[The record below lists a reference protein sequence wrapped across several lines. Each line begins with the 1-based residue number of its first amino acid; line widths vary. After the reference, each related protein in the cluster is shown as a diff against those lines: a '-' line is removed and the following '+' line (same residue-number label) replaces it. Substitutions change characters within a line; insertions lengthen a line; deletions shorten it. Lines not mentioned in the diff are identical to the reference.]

1 MASSRRN
8 LRPRKE
14 FVAEEIVE
22 SPSRR
27 TPRQSRARVKAND
40 FLIYDNAEEESDSSP
55 EIEESEIEES
65 EEEKPSSSSRRAL
78 RSTRRSAISDFV
90 PTSRRRRAAAA
101 SFVEPKQEE
110 EEEEELPQTSR
121 SRSRSR
127 SRAQTEKSNSSSRNS
142 RASRSSRNKN
152 TVEEATEEDG
162 TIESG
167 RSRRRRRALNIDFVP
182 EDAAARDESDSYSSL
197 DEEEDDIA
205 ESESDLPES
214 EDDFGAPSSSRSS
227 SRKKKRGSSGPKPSS
242 SRKRQPPAPKVLLP
256 EDVPFREPLQEQP
269 EEDPDQVEYNP
280 LVAYIAIFV
289 ATFPDLFADMPTLP
303 SPQDIEEGLFTEEP
317 GETVDWIF
325 RRLLVLVLNRK
336 KELEIGRYSSA
347 LGELHSLRSALGV
360 GPWFPPINWKSRSSA
375 FKELDWVGRL
385 EFLNVLIHWS
395 LTNSDRVRGMLKN
408 LPEDLTMPWMGVDE
422 AGSHYYIVGFDP
434 TGPDSVEYT
443 RFRVYKE
450 SNRLLANVSWRPVAS
465 NSAEVIEFLKQHLK
479 PEPEQDSK
487 TDEVKAEA
495 DENDLPN
502 SDSHGES
509 AGEAQANLD
518 ASTGEQ
524 PSHLPPSDPSK
535 YNLPATVVEIL
546 SNLLPS
552 MILSEETTAARL
564 VKEAKRAR
572 RRNFLFA
579 PITTPR
585 NEDRHRR
592 RRNRVDFFDF
602 VRQSNMVEE
611 DDSRSRKRRRHDET
625 YEEPEPETR
634 QQRHARLLADK
645 QERMHSEV
653 PESETQEDVEV
664 EVEATPQSDIQSDI
678 QADPQARPQAD
689 PQVDPQMGS
698 HTSTV
703 VENKIPEGNVNEPQ
717 NAVEAPPMVKDSRHP
732 ALKINTNASMESDE
746 RSPLDALTPIFEQ
759 PVGVEPLLDNPPVIP
774 AASEPVVSETLATN
788 LSNSNSQDPSGR

>member
-14 FVAEEIVE
+14 FVAEKVVE

-55 EIEESEIEES
+55 GIVESENEES
-65 EEEKPSSSSRRAL
+65 EEEVPSRSSRRTP
-78 RSTRRSAISDFV
+78 RSTRRSVNDFV

-110 EEEEELPQTSR
+110 EEEEEEEAPQIPS
-121 SRSRSR
+121 SRSR
-127 SRAQTEKSNSSSRNS
+127 SRAEKSSTT
-142 RASRSSRNKN
+142 SRSSRQRSSRAKN
-152 TVEEATEEDG
+152 AREETPEDDEPSG
-162 TIESG
+162 YG
-167 RSRRRRRALNIDFVP
+167 RSRRRRSAFNIDFVP
-182 EDAAARDESDSYSSL
+182 EDAAARDDSDSYSSV
-197 DEEEDDIA
+197 EEEDEDDIA
-205 ESESDLPES
+205 ESESDVPES
-214 EDDFGAPSSSRSS
+214 EDDFGGASSSRSS
-227 SRKKKRGSSGPKPSS
+227 GRKKKRGSSRPKPSS
-242 SRKRQPPAPKVLLP
+242 SRKRQPPAPKILLP

-269 EEDPDQVEYNP
+269 EQDPDEVEYNP
-280 LVAYIAIFV
+280 LVAYVAIFV

-303 SPQDIEEGLFTEEP
+303 SPQDIEEGLLGEEP

-347 LGELHSLRSALGV
+347 LSELHSLRAALGV

-443 RFRVYKE
+443 RFRIYKE

-479 PEPEQDSK
+479 PVEEQVPGQNANTED
-487 TDEVKAEA
+487 VKAET
-495 DENDLPN
+495 DVKEEDIPN
-502 SDSHGES
+502 SDINVEPTTHEEVNVDVS
-509 AGEAQANLD
+509 A
-518 ASTGEQ
+518 TGEEH
-524 PSHLPPSDPSK
+524 PSNLPPTEPSK

-564 VKEAKRAR
+564 AKEAKRAR

-579 PITTPR
+579 PVPTPR

-602 VRQSNMVEE
+602 VRQSDMVEE
-611 DDSRSRKRRRHDET
+611 DDSRSRKRRRRDET

-645 QERMHSEV
+645 QERIHSEV
-653 PESETQEDVEV
+653 PESEVPEAETQEDVEV
-664 EVEATPQSDIQSDI
+664 QTEP
-678 QADPQARPQAD
+678 
-689 PQVDPQMGS
+689 
-698 HTSTV
+698 HTDNHASSTV
-703 VENKIPEGNVNEPQ
+703 EKGNTENVDVEMPQQKSVEIPTDDKKSRQ
-717 NAVEAPPMVKDSRHP
+717 PPLR
-732 ALKINTNASMESDE
+732 INTNASPASDE
-746 RSPLDALTPIFEQ
+746 RSPMDFLTPIFEQ
-759 PVGVEPLLDNPPVIP
+759 PVGTEPLLENPPTIP
-774 AASEPVVSETLATN
+774 AASEPIVSETVA
-788 LSNSNSQDPSGR
+788 SNNQNTEPGNTSAQFP